1 MILASLLSS
10 SKYIIVNKDLIKILG
25 LNESVILGELCSEY
39 TYWENT
45 NQLMDDGY
53 FYSTRENIENN
64 TGINAHYQ
72 RIAMKNLEQK
82 GIISIKKRGIPCKI
96 YYKINEET
104 VVEYLKIAKLP
115 VVHEMN
121 DKENISCNTSDS
133 SGSQQEVN
141 EVNGNNNNIN
151 NKINNNKEHTHAPTP
166 DEEKKEYATKVT
178 MTKKE
183 YQSLTDTYGEDEE
196 CTKLLKEVQSNKEEG
211 TIVFEGLRFRT
222 YYIKDSKQPNGYQLS
237 DEVLKLEINDKGVFI
252 DNTEI
257 EEKDK
262 YTTKQIND
270 LIKILRQNTN
280 ILVTLFNAKTKICNI
295 LFISNKEDYL
305 LKQYIR
311 EFLNLEVAL

>member
-82 GIISIKKRGIPCKI
+82 GIISLKKMGIPCKI
-96 YYKINEET
+96 YYKINEEA
-104 VVEYLKIAKLP
+104 VVEYLKMAKLP

-133 SGSQQEVN
+133 SGSQQEVD

-151 NKINNNKEHTHAPTP
+151 NKKNNNKEHTHAPEP

-183 YQSLTDTYGEDEE
+183 YQNLTDTYGEDM
-196 CTKLLKEVQSNKEEG
+196 TKQLIE
-211 TIVFEGLRFRT
+211 
-222 YYIKDSKQPNGYQLS
+222 QLS
-237 DEVLKLEINDKGVFI
+237 LYKQAKGKNYESDYSAILYWVTERIRELEKKNANYNGF
-252 DNTEI
+252 
-257 EEKDK
+257 KDK
-262 YTTKQIND
+262 NNK
-270 LIKILRQNTN
+270 NTN
-280 ILVTLFNAKTKICNI
+280 
-295 LFISNKEDYL
+295 NKNSYD
-305 LKQYIR
+305 QR
-311 EFLNLEVAL
+311 EYPPDFLNSLYCNK